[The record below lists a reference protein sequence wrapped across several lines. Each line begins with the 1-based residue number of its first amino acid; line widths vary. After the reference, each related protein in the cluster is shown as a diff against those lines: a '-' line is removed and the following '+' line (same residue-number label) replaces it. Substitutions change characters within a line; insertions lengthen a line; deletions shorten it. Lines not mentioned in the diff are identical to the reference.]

1 MFKRFFEETYESFQ
15 AFKTAWS
22 FEVKPEER
30 QAAVDD
36 LMTEC
41 VPSAGEQVIYALV
54 MLHLVDTSQV
64 MLISLEKARY
74 LRYFYDCSSCDQLRR
89 AFRFLVHQRAFEIT
103 LTRPKS
109 TNEHLSL
116 GQENSSQSLRDRL
129 FFLKNVLQANAQIL
143 TPTQVSTLQTLLSR
157 YEESKLLS
165 TCQLAEGEDK
175 EISEAWRELQH
186 VLQAYDQY
194 AQRALTSP
202 AQPQHKSV
210 RSRISITNT
219 VFPVTEQ
226 SIRRPLSVPAP
237 QQRANRKTSLR
248 ATTPPLEQISN
259 MPNLDFV

>member
-1 MFKRFFEETYESFQ
+1 MI
-15 AFKTAWS
+15 
-22 FEVKPEER
+22 
-30 QAAVDD
+30 
-36 LMTEC
+36 EC

-54 MLHLVDTSQV
+54 LLHQVDTSQG

-89 AFRFLVHQRAFEIT
+89 AFHFLVHQKAFDIT
-103 LTRPKS
+103 LCRPQRI
-109 TNEHLSL
+109 NEHLAL
-116 GQENSSQSLRDRL
+116 GQENSSHSLRDRL
-129 FFLKNVLQANAQIL
+129 FFLKSVLQANAQIL
-143 TPTQVSTLQTLLSR
+143 TPTQVTTLQSLLSR

-165 TCQLAEGEDK
+165 TCQLADGEDK
-175 EISEAWRELQH
+175 EVGEAWRELQH

-194 AQRALTSP
+194 AQRALSSP
-202 AQPQHKSV
+202 FQPQHKSV

-237 QQRANRKTSLR
+237 QQLKSRKTSLR